1 MIPALIA
8 LYFLSQGSTENKAK
22 AICDIFSDYTFFQE
36 DSAST
41 GIFGLQKSAVSLEY
55 EQRLRE
61 TQISKDQLH
70 CIISTFTN
78 LALVLLPLYASNFPN
93 SDKRQ
98 YIILL
103 VEWQKR
109 CSRVIEHF
117 VSEFKGG
124 IRSKITNS
132 ISVEQFI
139 NKAKELDIFEILMI
153 REVAKNTLMIDL
165 PRETLNVADGPGSQR
180 SFNFEQS
187 NQSKKKK
194 EN

>member
-1 MIPALIA
+1 LIPALIA

-41 GIFGLQKSAVSLEY
+41 GIFGL
-55 EQRLRE
+55 QRLRE